1 MRILPAAA
9 AVFLSLTKDTDALS
23 RPLTKWTNDLRV
35 GFERRMAADP
45 SFAKKSVMEVFLAAS
60 TQLSAEITQRG
71 PQRMVPE
78 MDFVVAG
85 VLTAV
90 IGKYYSMWRVAKTQR
105 AAGPTSLQEPTIFG
119 LAVPTNAFQET
130 MLDGFT
136 KPTTRQR
143 FGSLIASIP
152 SLFRAGVLASI
163 LGYGLTAIAI
173 RLRTVLLPSFVA
185 ATRQV
190 NVAYAAIY
198 TGMFMAIVSN
208 LRYQLLQG
216 LIEPLL
222 EKIFRHLPSL
232 LNAALFV
239 TRVGNGWL
247 GSILAIAGMKW
258 LGLQKLK

>member
-1 MRILPAAA
+1 MRILRLPAAII
-9 AVFLSLTKDTDALS
+9 LCLTTGTDALS
-23 RPLTKWTNDLRV
+23 RPLTNWKNDLRV
-35 GFERRMAADP
+35 GYEQRMAADP

-78 MDFVVAG
+78 IDFVVAG

-90 IGKYYSMWRVAKTQR
+90 IGKYYSMWKVAKTQQGDGS
-105 AAGPTSLQEPTIFG
+105 ASLQEMSIFG

-130 MLDGFT
+130 MLDGST
-136 KPTTRQR
+136 KPTARQR
-143 FGSLIASIP
+143 LGSLIAPIP
-152 SLFRAGVLASI
+152 SLFRAGVMASI

-173 RLRTVLLPSFVA
+173 QIRTCLLPSFVA

-190 NVAYAAIY
+190 NIAYAAIY
-198 TGMFMAIVSN
+198 TGAFMAVVSN

-216 LIEPLL
+216 LIEPFLDNIL
-222 EKIFRHLPSL
+222 AERPSL
-232 LNAALFV
+232 LNSALFV